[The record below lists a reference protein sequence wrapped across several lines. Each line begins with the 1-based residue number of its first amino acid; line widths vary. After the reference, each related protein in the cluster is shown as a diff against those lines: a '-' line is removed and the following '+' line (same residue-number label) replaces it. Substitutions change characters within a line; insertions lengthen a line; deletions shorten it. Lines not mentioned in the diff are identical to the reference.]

1 MSLFGYRLTLSG
13 YRRYAPILSRV
24 ARLRGKVSFVFSFLK
39 VQLSNEDNLRLNVLL
54 AQDLKAIRINEGT
67 MTVHALTS
75 QGEAKIV
82 LNPTTRDEQYLK
94 IVKELFSLKITGS
107 PGGYP
112 IFLKRWTRMG
122 HADNTLEHML
132 LLGEPEAVVAVVH
145 SPSISHDIGVRA
157 WWALPTTEVA
167 IRLMEYPE
175 IANGELGRE
184 LATYLM
190 EFLPFEE
197 KQVSTVNMVRLCLQG
212 GLITLADR
220 EKLWAHAKRKNP
232 FYVGFLHAEPKQ
244 IPLDKPCCSKHPEIS
259 SLLAPLIKSNNIYAK
274 TLCDLLNEEGQ
285 RWLETIKL
293 SLKKPVDQD
302 VVISL
307 FIAIGKYFNLP
318 IHTLRLDNRGTRSIG
333 IAMEHSQEVCSKPDN
348 DELKALLNI
357 LDNTDHPLVDA
368 MLVLAQ
374 MGEHTLIPIFSGN
387 ESVGTVM
394 RKRLLPLTT
403 PLLEKVD
410 ILMR

>member
-1 MSLFGYRLTLSG
+1 ME
-13 YRRYAPILSRV
+13 
-24 ARLRGKVSFVFSFLK
+24 
-39 VQLSNEDNLRLNVLL
+39 LSNEDNLRLNVLL
-54 AQDLKAIRINEGT
+54 AQDLKVIRINEGT

-75 QGEAKIV
+75 HGEAKIV
-82 LNPTTRDEQYLK
+82 LNPTTRDDQYLK
-94 IVKELFSLKITGS
+94 IVKELLSLKITGS

-112 IFLKRWTRMG
+112 IFLKSWTRMG

-145 SPSISHDIGVRA
+145 APTISHDIGVRA

-175 IANGELGRE
+175 VANGELGKE
-184 LATYLM
+184 LAAYLM

-212 GLITLADR
+212 DLITLADR
-220 EKLWAHAKRKNP
+220 EKLWARAKRKNP

-244 IPLDKPCCSKHPEIS
+244 IPLDKSCCAKYAELSKK
-259 SLLAPLIKSNNIYAK
+259 LAPLIQADNIYAK
-274 TLCDLLNEEGQ
+274 TLCDLLSEDGQ
-285 RWLETIKL
+285 RWLETLKL

-307 FIAIGKYFNLP
+307 FIAIGNYFDLP
-318 IHTLRLDNRGTRSIG
+318 LHTLRLDKRGTRSIE
-333 IAMEHSQEVCSKPDN
+333 IAFEYSQTVCTTPDN
-348 DELKALLNI
+348 EQLKVLLEAL
-357 LDNTDHPLVDA
+357 DKEYYPLVDT

>member
-1 MSLFGYRLTLSG
+1 ME
-13 YRRYAPILSRV
+13 
-24 ARLRGKVSFVFSFLK
+24 
-39 VQLSNEDNLRLNVLL
+39 LSNEDNLRLNVLL
-54 AQDLKAIRINEGT
+54 AQNLQAIRINEGT
-67 MTVHALTS
+67 MTVHALTD

-82 LNPTTRDEQYLK
+82 LNPTIRDEQYLK

-145 SPSISHDIGVRA
+145 SPKISHDIGVRA

-175 IANGELGRE
+175 VAKGELCKE
-184 LATYLM
+184 LAAYLM

-197 KQVSTVNMVRLCLQG
+197 KQVSIVNMVRLCLQG
-212 GLITLADR
+212 ELITQD
-220 EKLWAHAKRKNP
+220 EKEELWARAKRRNP
-232 FYVGFLHAEPKQ
+232 FYVGFLHADPIQ
-244 IPLDKPCCSKHPEIS
+244 IPLDNSCCNNHARISKALS
-259 SLLAPLIKSNNIYAK
+259 PLILTNNSYAK
-274 TLCDLLNEEGQ
+274 TLCNLLDAKGQ

-307 FIAIGKYFNLP
+307 FIAIGKYFDLP
-318 IHTLRLDNRGTRSIG
+318 IHTLKLDKRGTRSIE
-333 IAMEHSQEVCSKPDN
+333 IAVEHSQTVCEKPDN
-348 DELKALLNI
+348 DELKALLDTLNNA
-357 LDNTDHPLVDA
+357 DKPLVEA
-368 MLVLAQ
+368 MLILAQ
-374 MGEHTLIPIFSGN
+374 MGEHTLNPIFSGN

-410 ILMR
+410 ILMG

>member
-1 MSLFGYRLTLSG
+1 ME
-13 YRRYAPILSRV
+13 
-24 ARLRGKVSFVFSFLK
+24 
-39 VQLSNEDNLRLNVLL
+39 LSNEDNLRLNVLL
-54 AQDLKAIRINEGT
+54 AQGLKAIRINEGT
-67 MTVHALTS
+67 MTVHALTD
-75 QGEAKIV
+75 QGEAKVV
-82 LNPTTRDEQYLK
+82 LNPTTRDDQYLK

-145 SPSISHDIGVRA
+145 SPEISHDIGVRA

-167 IRLMEYPE
+167 IRLMEYPV
-175 IANGELGRE
+175 ISKGELGKE
-184 LATYLM
+184 LAAYLM
-190 EFLPFEE
+190 EFLPYEE
-197 KQVSTVNMVRLCLQG
+197 KQVSIVNMVRLCLQG
-212 GLITLADR
+212 ELITQDEK
-220 EKLWAHAKRKNP
+220 EKLWARAKRRNP
-232 FYVGFLHAEPKQ
+232 FYVGFLHADPKQ
-244 IPLDKPCCSKHPEIS
+244 IPLDKPCCENYKALSKTLS
-259 SLLAPLIKSNNIYAK
+259 PLIQNNNVYAQ
-274 TLCDLLNEEGQ
+274 TLSELLSENGQ

-307 FIAIGKYFNLP
+307 FIAIGKYFDLP
-318 IHTLRLDNRGTRSIG
+318 LHTLRLDNRGTRSID
-333 IAMEHSQEVCSKPDN
+333 IAMEHSQEICQQADN
-348 DELKALLNI
+348 DQLKALLDT
-357 LDNTDHPLVDA
+357 LDKEHHSLVEA

-394 RKRLLPLTT
+394 RKRLIPLTT
-403 PLLEKVD
+403 PLLEKIE
-410 ILMR
+410 ILSA

>member
-1 MSLFGYRLTLSG
+1 ME
-13 YRRYAPILSRV
+13 
-24 ARLRGKVSFVFSFLK
+24 
-39 VQLSNEDNLRLNVLL
+39 LSNEDNLRLNVLL
-54 AQDLKAIRINEGT
+54 AQSLKAIRINEGT
-67 MTVHALTS
+67 MTVHALTD
-75 QGEAKIV
+75 QGEAKVV
-82 LNPTTRDEQYLK
+82 LNPTTRDDQYLK

-112 IFLKRWTRMG
+112 IFLKRWARMG

-145 SPSISHDIGVRA
+145 SPEISHDIGVRA

-167 IRLMEYPE
+167 IRLMEYSE
-175 IANGELGRE
+175 VSKGELGKE
-184 LATYLM
+184 LAAYLM

-197 KQVSTVNMVRLCLQG
+197 KQVSIVNMVRLCLQG
-212 GLITLADR
+212 ELITQDEK
-220 EKLWAHAKRKNP
+220 EKLWARAKRRNP
-232 FYVGFLHAEPKQ
+232 FYVGFLHANPKQ
-244 IPLDKPCCSKHPEIS
+244 IPLDKACCQNYKKLSEI
-259 SLLAPLIKSNNIYAK
+259 LNPLIQTNNIYAQ
-274 TLCDLLNEEGQ
+274 TLSDLLNKNGQ

-293 SLKKPVDQD
+293 SLTKPVDQD

-307 FIAIGKYFNLP
+307 FIAIGKYFDLP
-318 IHTLRLDNRGTRSIG
+318 LHTLRLDNRGTRSIG
-333 IAMEHSQEVCSKPDN
+333 IAIEHSQNVCNKADN
-348 DELKALLNI
+348 DQLKALLET
-357 LDNTDHPLVDA
+357 LDKEHHPLVEA

-403 PLLEKVD
+403 PLLEKID
-410 ILMR
+410 LLTA

>member
-1 MSLFGYRLTLSG
+1 ME
-13 YRRYAPILSRV
+13 
-24 ARLRGKVSFVFSFLK
+24 
-39 VQLSNEDNLRLNVLL
+39 LSNEDNLRLNVLL
-54 AQDLKAIRINEGT
+54 AQNLKAIRINESA
-67 MTVHALTS
+67 MTVHALTD

-82 LNPTTRDEQYLK
+82 LNPTVRDEQYLK

-132 LLGEPEAVVAVVH
+132 LLGEPDAVVAVVH
-145 SPSISHDIGVRA
+145 APAITHDIGVRA

-175 IANGELGRE
+175 VATGALGKE
-184 LATYLM
+184 LAAYLM

-197 KQVSTVNMVRLCLQG
+197 KQVSIVNMVRLCLQG
-212 GLITLADR
+212 DLISQD
-220 EKLWAHAKRKNP
+220 EKENLWARAKRRNP
-232 FYVGFLHAEPKQ
+232 FYVGFLHADPKQ
-244 IPLDKPCCSKHPEIS
+244 IPLDTLCSAKHTELS
-259 SLLAPLIKSNNIYAK
+259 SLLAPLITANNRYAK
-274 TLCDLLNEEGQ
+274 TLYALLSAEGQ
-285 RWLETIKL
+285 RWLETIQL
-293 SLKKPVDQD
+293 SLIKPVDQD

-307 FIAIGKYFNLP
+307 FIAIGKYFDLP
-318 IHTLRLDNRGTRSIG
+318 IHTLRLDNRGTRSIE
-333 IAMEHSQEVCSKPDN
+333 IAIEHTQEICKKPDN
-348 DELKALLNI
+348 DELKALLNT
-357 LDNTDHPLVDA
+357 LNKNDHPLVDA
-368 MLVLAQ
+368 MLILAQ

-403 PLLEKVD
+403 PLLEQVE
-410 ILMR
+410 LLLER